1 MTTEHSGKDGGINI
15 DGRLIAPIRSW
26 RVDISIT
33 HPVETVCCID
43 GWNYHG
49 SRSRGQR
56 DATVTCTIQVPAPII
71 EQFASV
77 CIPGVP
83 TKVRLGPPE
92 YGYQGACVLNSVNF
106 AGYDESL
113 QVWNVNL
120 TLYQAADIS
129 APFDMPPKVGHVI
142 SFRDTET
149 DQWHGHYFSPPA
161 VSLAA
166 HPKTAR
172 ATKPVPKPRPKVT
185 RQIVFDDEE

>member
-26 RVDISIT
+26 QVGSAITRV
-33 HPVETVCCID
+33 VELACCID
-43 GWNYHG
+43 MELP
-49 SRSRGQR
+49 RQQVARTA
-56 DATVTCTIQVPAPII
+56 DATVTCTIQVPASII
-71 EQFASV
+71 EQFSSV

-106 AGYDESL
+106 AGHDESL